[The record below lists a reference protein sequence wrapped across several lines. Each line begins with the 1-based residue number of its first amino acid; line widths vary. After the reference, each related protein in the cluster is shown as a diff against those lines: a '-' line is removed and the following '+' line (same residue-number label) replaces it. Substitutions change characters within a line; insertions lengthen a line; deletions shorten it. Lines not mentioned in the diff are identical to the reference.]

1 MSGLISSRFVLSEQA
16 AIVHCQV
23 EAGRQFRPVDPYAG
37 ACERWTEARLTLP
50 AAACTQVTE

>member
-1 MSGLISSRFVLSEQA
+1 MSGLIGSRFVLSEQA

-37 ACERWTEARLTLP
+37 ACERWTEA
-50 AAACTQVTE
+50 